1 MIAANAEYLRLHG
14 FLLGLLKTMI
24 HVNPRKRDRFAR
36 VLSVLHEGLKL
47 KLLAYQLDPIGKDD
61 DHFESVS
68 SEVVEKL

>member
-47 KLLAYQLDPIGKDD
+47 KLLAY
-61 DHFESVS
+61 
-68 SEVVEKL
+68 